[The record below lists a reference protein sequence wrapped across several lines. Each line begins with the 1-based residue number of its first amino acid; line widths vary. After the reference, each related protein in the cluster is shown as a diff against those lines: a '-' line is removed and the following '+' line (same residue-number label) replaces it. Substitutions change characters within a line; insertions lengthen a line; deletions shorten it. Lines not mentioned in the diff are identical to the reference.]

1 MEQPRIVGH
10 DDLDAGTAQTPGI
23 ARLQAFGTES
33 TWFGEARTE
42 PGVTSGW
49 HHHAEHR
56 TYAYVVRGR
65 FRLESGP
72 GGRDVIDAGP
82 GDYVE
87 IPPHVVHRES
97 NPADEESL
105 LILVRQGS
113 GPVVVNV
120 DRPDPEAD

>member
-1 MEQPRIVGH
+1 MERPRIVTH

-23 ARLQAFGTES
+23 ARLQAFGTENA
-33 TWFGEARTE
+33 WFGEARTE
-42 PGVTSGW
+42 PGMTSGW
-49 HHHAEHR
+49 HHHGEHR

-72 GGRDVIDAGP
+72 GGTDVIDAGP

-87 IPPHVVHRES
+87 IPPGAIHRES
-97 NPADEESL
+97 NPSDEESL
-105 LILVRQGS
+105 LVLVRQGS

-120 DRPDPEAD
+120 DGPDPA